1 MLNEEKIVCVIEDN
15 KPIRTLY
22 TTILRK
28 AGIKTVDFGLG
39 KEALGWLENNIPAII
54 VTDLLLPDVAVD
66 DISKFMINKN
76 YNEKVI
82 IIVIS
87 GLTHSDYEHNYKQY
101 GFDYFLTKPI
111 DTNALIKLLNSLLN
125 K

>member
-87 GLTHSDYEHNYKQY
+87 G
-101 GFDYFLTKPI
+101 
-111 DTNALIKLLNSLLN
+111 
-125 K
+125 